1 MSNGKTPN
9 GTKHQMKKRRM
20 GQNAEWKYG
29 KKNMCKYFWFF
40 ITTEKTM
47 GHYMSLK
54 SRKWLKMSKM

>member
-1 MSNGKTPN
+1 
-9 GTKHQMKKRRM
+9 M